1 MRRITVVILALVV
14 VGNARVASAQE
25 SNDPDVSWAKD
36 GAITGVALAGTL
48 LLMLVPVDTDDR
60 WQGELLGDLDRSLRG
75 RFSSQAAVVS
85 DGLVATTILAPLVLL
100 AHDGFD
106 EAAGRQALLYGETLG
121 VSLLAMSVAKYAVQR
136 PRPYVYSS
144 DSRIK
149 AYADD
154 QGKDAHLSFYS
165 GHASLSF
172 SAAVAGS
179 TLFASETES
188 ENARAWVWGVEM
200 GLATTTSLLRVRAGK
215 HFYSDIAVGALAG
228 AAIGVLVPALHT
240 GSVYKPSS
248 RDWGAMAAGVGLGV
262 VMSKILPLDDHVSVP
277 LTKDTVLRD
286 LQLAP
291 MATEQG
297 GGLSLAASF

>member
-1 MRRITVVILALVV
+1 MRRLTVVILFLVV

-25 SNDPDVSWAKD
+25 SNDQGVNWATD
-36 GAITGVALAGTL
+36 GAITGAALAGTL

-60 WQGELLGDLDRSLRG
+60 WAGELLGDIDGGLRG
-75 RFSSQAAVVS
+75 RFSSRAAVVS
-85 DGLVATTILAPLVLL
+85 DGLVGTTILAPLVLF

-106 EAAGRQALLYGETLG
+106 EEAGRQALLYGETLG

-136 PRPYVYSS
+136 PRPYVYSG
-144 DSRIK
+144 DARIK
-149 AYADD
+149 AYAED
-154 QGKDAHLSFYS
+154 QGKDAYLSFYS

-228 AAIGVLVPALHT
+228 TAIGVLVPALHT
-240 GSVYKPSS
+240 GSLYKPSG
-248 RDWGAMAAGVGLGV
+248 REWGAMTAGIGLGV
-262 VMSKILPLDDHVSVP
+262 LMSKILPLDDDVSVP
-277 LTKDTVLRD
+277 LTEGAILRD
-286 LQLAP
+286 LKLAP
-291 MATEQG
+291 MATEHG
-297 GGLSLAASF
+297 GGLSLGASF